1 MMYTNPPLAGQD
13 RQAACGSE
21 AWVDAA
27 QVAAENGL
35 IPIEIAQR
43 LQVEYALGD
52 LTPTSA
58 SDALRNALASGNSA
72 DKALDAIARAFDPAD
87 VIELRACDPAVGG
100 CLSCCGR
107 PGDPEERAT
116 LVDFIRRQNG
126 HRNLYFGINP
136 RRVDM
141 AGTTQSASA
150 ADVVARR
157 MVVLDFD
164 MKDAQPNDP
173 DWSSTLSLL
182 REKANPLAVL
192 NSGNGFHVWLPITP
206 VFGAEVSAATPAL
219 AETMAEI
226 GADNMADPPRIAR
239 VPYTVN
245 LPTAAKSARGA
256 VVKVV
261 VPC

>member
-1 MMYTNPPLAGQD
+1 
-13 RQAACGSE
+13 
-21 AWVDAA
+21 
-27 QVAAENGL
+27 
-35 IPIEIAQR
+35 
-43 LQVEYALGD
+43 
-52 LTPTSA
+52 
-58 SDALRNALASGNSA
+58 
-72 DKALDAIARAFDPAD
+72 
-87 VIELRACDPAVGG
+87 
-100 CLSCCGR
+100 
-107 PGDPEERAT
+107 
-116 LVDFIRRQNG
+116 
-126 HRNLYFGINP
+126 
-136 RRVDM
+136 
-141 AGTTQSASA
+141 
-150 ADVVARR
+150 

-206 VFGAEVSAATPAL
+206 VFGADVSAATPAL